1 MNIAV
6 IGTGYVGLV
15 SGTCFAEMGNH
26 VICVDIDEDKIAGLE
41 RGEVP
46 IYEPGLSELVLSNHR
61 DGRLNFTT
69 SLEDAVRA
77 SRVVFIA
84 VGTPSA
90 EDGSADLSAVFAVAE
105 AIGKAADGPKLIVD
119 KSTVP
124 VGTAA
129 KVKAVASEASAQ
141 SISVCSNPEFLK
153 EGAAI
158 EDFMKPDRVVI
169 GAESED
175 DFELM
180 EELYAPFVRSGKPIL
195 RMDPPSAEM
204 TKYASNAM
212 LATRISFMNE
222 IARICSLTSA
232 DVSQVRQG
240 MGTDTR
246 IGQPFLYPGI
256 GYGGSCFPKDVQALI
271 HTAGENGYEFRILE
285 AVENV
290 NQRQKIL
297 MAEKAVELLGE
308 DLSGKRI
315 ALWGLAFKPK
325 TDDMREAPS
334 LTLAEAL
341 TSRGAEVRGT
351 DPEAMET
358 ARAILGDSIS
368 YHQDPYEAA
377 EGADALIL
385 CTEWNEFRRPDFERL
400 GSVMKRKLILDGRN
414 ILSARALAEHGFERH
429 AVGLPPIL
437 PG

>member
-26 VICVDIDEDKIAGLE
+26 VICVDIDEDKIAGLT
-41 RGEVP
+41 RGEIP
-46 IYEPGLSELVLSNHR
+46 IYEPGLSELVLSNHK
-61 DGRLNFTT
+61 DGRLKFTT
-69 SLEDAVRA
+69 SLEDAVHA
-77 SRVVFIA
+77 SRMVFIA

-124 VGTAA
+124 VGTAR
-129 KVKAVASEASAQ
+129 KVKSLASEASTH

-169 GAESED
+169 GAESEE
-175 DFELM
+175 DFALM

-195 RMDPPSAEM
+195 RMDPQSAEM

-222 IARICSLTSA
+222 IARLCSLTSA
-232 DVSQVRQG
+232 DVSKVRQG
-240 MGTDTR
+240 MGTDSR

-256 GYGGSCFPKDVQALI
+256 GYGGSCFPKDVEALI
-271 HTAGENGYEFRILE
+271 HTGDEHGYAFRILE
-285 AVENV
+285 AVVDV
-290 NQRQKIL
+290 NRRQKSL
-297 MAEKAVELLGE
+297 MAEKVVELLGE
-308 DLSGKRI
+308 DLSGKSI

-351 DPEAMET
+351 DPEAMGT
-358 ARAILGDSIS
+358 ARAILGDTIT
-368 YHQDPYEAA
+368 YHEDPYEAA
-377 EGADALIL
+377 NEADALIL
-385 CTEWNEFRRPDFERL
+385 CTEWNEFRRPDFTRL

-414 ILSARALAEHGFERH
+414 ILSPRALSEHGFERY
-429 AVGLPPIL
+429 AVGLPPVL
-437 PG
+437 PS

>member
-26 VICVDIDEDKIAGLE
+26 VTCVDIDEDKIAGLT
-41 RGEVP
+41 RGEIP

-61 DGRLNFTT
+61 DGRLKFTT
-69 SLEDAVRA
+69 SLEDAVHA
-77 SRVVFIA
+77 SRMVFIA

-129 KVKAVASEASAQ
+129 KVKAVASEASTQ

-169 GAESED
+169 GAESEE

-222 IARICSLTSA
+222 IARLCSLTSA

-256 GYGGSCFPKDVQALI
+256 GYGGSCFPKDVEALI
-271 HTAGENGYEFRILE
+271 HTAGEHGYAFRILE
-285 AVENV
+285 AVVDV
-290 NQRQKIL
+290 NRRQKSL

-315 ALWGLAFKPK
+315 ALWGLAFK
-325 TDDMREAPS
+325 
-334 LTLAEAL
+334 LTFLSGVTKL
-341 TSRGAEVRGT
+341 TSGDPTWRNFSALQYHYETQPLPNWISWHLHNTLDWFGVASVAFMFVIEIVISFVILFPPTFRKIRIIVRK
-351 DPEAMET
+351 
-358 ARAILGDSIS
+358 I
-368 YHQDPYEAA
+368 
-377 EGADALIL
+377 
-385 CTEWNEFRRPDFERL
+385 WN
-400 GSVMKRKLILDGRN
+400 
-414 ILSARALAEHGFERH
+414 
-429 AVGLPPIL
+429 
-437 PG
+437 